1 LAHEIAVIDRS
12 ASIYR
17 VGRLSRKTKFLLDK
31 VYANAK
37 SYLDLPWHDPEPPPM
52 LVRTLDQRT
61 TPGTALDIGCGAGT
75 YSLYMAGR
83 GYAVTALDFMPPAVE
98 MTRRRA
104 ADARYIID
112 VVEADLRTWTT
123 DKRFDV
129 ILDVGCFHSLA
140 SRDRSVYREQL
151 LRWLAPGGDFVLTH
165 WHSRGWWD
173 NWPIGPRRVAHRDV
187 ERFFA
192 PELTLADSMSQLRT
206 GMPWLMGRSVLAVF
220 FRFHR
225 PAGSSS
231 SSVEESVS

>member
-1 LAHEIAVIDRS
+1 MS
-12 ASIYR
+12 S
-17 VGRLSRKTKFLLDK
+17 KTKFLLDK

-37 SYLDLPWHDPEPPPM
+37 SYLDLPWHDPAPPPM
-52 LVRTLDQRT
+52 LVRTLEQRT
-61 TPGTALDIGCGAGT
+61 TPGNALDIGCGAGT

-83 GYAVTALDFMPPAVE
+83 GYVVTALDFMPRAVD
-98 MTRRRA
+98 MTQRRVA
-104 ADARYIID
+104 EAQYDID

-140 SRDRSVYREQL
+140 RRDRTIYREQL
-151 LRWLAPGGDFVLTH
+151 LRWLAPGGDFVLVH

-173 NWPIGPRRVAHRDV
+173 HWPIGPRRVARQNV

-192 PELTLADSMSQLRT
+192 PELILKDSMSHLRT

-225 PAGSSS
+225 PVGSLS
-231 SSVEESVS
+231 SSVDETAP